1 MANRKER
8 RAAERKKGN
17 DEGNNEAIEPDAVL
31 DADGFDATGGPVVPF
46 PDHEEDVLFKTQM
59 KVLNLL
65 LGHWKTGVAV
75 VGAGLLVVL
84 AIGQFQAAKI
94 DEQRNYQAEI
104 ADIDRRMP
112 IETPEERFGLTSVG
126 MAPEVTANLE
136 EGARRYEGVAEGA
149 NGTAAVMAW
158 LKAGAAWGRAGNL
171 ENEKAALTHA
181 HALGAGDVLGWSAAS
196 QLAAVQ
202 ANAGEIDGAL
212 ATLGS
217 LSTKVAGLEAEQ
229 TELAIAMLLEDAGRA
244 GEAKAGF
251 QAFIDTHKNSVL
263 LEQATDALVRLGTDQ

>member
-1 MANRKER
+1 LANRKER
-8 RAAERKKGN
+8 RAAERKKEN

-31 DADGFDATGGPVVPF
+31 DADGRDATGAPVVPF

-59 KVLNLL
+59 RVLNLV
-65 LGHWKTGVAV
+65 LGHWKAGAVV

-84 AIGQFQAAKI
+84 GVGQFQTSRI
-94 DEQRNYQAEI
+94 DKQRGYQAEI

-112 IETPEERFGLTSVG
+112 IETPEERFGLSSVG

-136 EGARRYEGVAEGA
+136 EGARRYETVAEGA
-149 NGTAAVMAW
+149 SGTAAVMAW
-158 LKAGAAWGRAGNL
+158 LKAGAAWSRAGNV
-171 ENEKAALTHA
+171 ENEGAALVHA
-181 HALGAGDVLGWSAAS
+181 HALGASGVLGWSAAS

-217 LSTKVAGLEAEQ
+217 LTTKVTGLGAEQ
-229 TELAIAMLLEDAGRA
+229 TELAIAMLLEDAGRT
-244 GEAKAGF
+244 GEARAGF
-251 QAFIDTHKNSVL
+251 QAFVDTHKNSVL
-263 LEQATDALVRLGTDQ
+263 LEQATDGLARLANEQ

>member
-8 RAAERKKGN
+8 RAAERNKGKN
-17 DEGNNEAIEPDAVL
+17 EENNEAIEPDAVL
-31 DADGFDATGGPVVPF
+31 DADGLDATGAPVMPF

-65 LGHWKTGVAV
+65 LGHWKTGVSV

-84 AIGQFQAAKI
+84 AVGQYQTSGI
-94 DEQRNYQAEI
+94 DEQRGYQAEI

-112 IETPEERFGLTSVG
+112 LETPEERFGLSSVD

-136 EGARRYEGVAEGA
+136 EGARRFEALAGGA

-158 LKAGAAWGRAGNL
+158 LKAGAAWGRAGDV
-171 ENEKAALTHA
+171 EKEKAAYGQA
-181 HALGAGDVLGWSAAS
+181 HALGAMGVLGWSAAS
-196 QLAAVQ
+196 QFSAVQ
-202 ANAGEIDGAL
+202 ANAGDLDEAL

-217 LSTKVAGLEAEQ
+217 LTNKVAGIEAQQ
-229 TELAIAMLLEDAGRA
+229 TEIAIAMLLEEAGRSS
-244 GEAKAGF
+244 EAKAGF
-251 QAFIDTHKNSVL
+251 QAFIDTHTNSVL
-263 LEQATDALVRLGTDQ
+263 LEQATDGLARLDADQ

>member
-8 RAAERKKGN
+8 RAAERNKGN
-17 DEGNNEAIEPDAVL
+17 DEGNNDAIEPDAVL
-31 DADGFDATGGPVVPF
+31 DADGRDATGVPVVPF

-59 KVLNLL
+59 RVLNLL
-65 LGHWKTGVAV
+65 LGHWKTAVAV

-84 AIGQFQAAKI
+84 AIGQFQASKI
-94 DEQRNYQAEI
+94 DKQRGYQAEI

-112 IETPEERFGLTSVG
+112 IETPEERFGLSSVV

-136 EGARRYEGVAEGA
+136 EGARRFEAVAEGA
-149 NGTAAVMAW
+149 NGTGAVMAW
-158 LKAGAAWGRAGNL
+158 LKAGAAWSRAGNV
-171 ENEKAALTHA
+171 ENEKAALVHA
-181 HALGAGDVLGWSAAS
+181 HAMGASGVLGWSAAS

-217 LSTKVAGLEAEQ
+217 LSTKVTGLEAEQ
-229 TELAIAMLLEDAGRA
+229 TELAIAMLLEDANRT

-251 QAFIDTHKNSVL
+251 QAFIDAHKNSIL
-263 LEQATDALVRLGTDQ
+263 LEQATDGLARLATEQ